1 MSDKPA
7 ATPRTDKFYDMVSDR
22 EASDGSTPSKWSY
35 EAILDFLDYSKGLER
50 ELASA
55 EAEHHR
61 VWNEWQ
67 AEISNLN
74 DELAAAEQR
83 AEQARREALEEW
95 RPWIEGAIAHLERR
109 HHVTDEERGAYAM
122 QLRNALAAVPQ
133 ADKTGVSDVLPE
145 GLEAVH

>member
-83 AEQARREALEEW
+83 AEQARREALEEAAKVAMDMPLTAADDGIHAYRW
-95 RPWIEGAIAHLERR
+95 SDTGKAVSWDIGQAIRS
-109 HHVTDEERGAYAM
+109 
-122 QLRNALAAVPQ
+122 LAAVPQ
-133 ADKTGVSDVLPE
+133 ADKTGGE
-145 GLEAVH
+145 

>member
-83 AEQARREALEEW
+83 AEQARREALEEAAKFADDHW
-95 RPWIEGAIAHLERR
+95 GHGRVNVVAGIRS
-109 HHVTDEERGAYAM
+109 
-122 QLRNALAAVPQ
+122 LAAVPQ
-133 ADKTGVSDVLPE
+133 ADKTRSK
-145 GLEAVH
+145 